1 MTIIVHDCK
10 DGASESAVE
19 TGHCRVRAFTKI
31 YKDAHKSLLCVANC
45 MHPDTD
51 DCVYDTLK
59 LLKSKIRE
67 LEQVCERENNDCTH
81 CPNRLVI
88 PTYYE
93 DLEDVA
99 RVEYIIG
106 EYTVGE

>member
-1 MTIIVHDCK
+1 MKTVVHDCK
-10 DGASESAVE
+10 DGASEPAVE
-19 TGHCRVRAFTKI
+19 IGPCVVRGLMTI
-31 YKDAHKSLLCVANC
+31 YKDAHKSLLHVANC

-67 LEQVCERENNDCTH
+67 LEQACERENNDCTH
-81 CPNRLVI
+81 CPNRLI

-93 DLEDVA
+93 DVA
-99 RVEYIIG
+99 YRVHHR
-106 EYTVGE
+106 